1 MTATLQTT
9 AAPVTVDE
17 RAPGIPWTRLVR
29 IEMRK
34 MVDTRAGF
42 WLVLGI
48 VIISALITG
57 AMLIWSDPR
66 NLTFGQMF
74 GVMNIPTG
82 VLLPVLAILLV
93 TSERSQRTG
102 LVTYTLEPRR
112 SRVVSAKLATSLVYA
127 VAAVL
132 VALAFGAVGTLLAG
146 AFHGDIP
153 NQWDMTWA
161 GLRNSGMLQLIA
173 LLEGFGFA
181 MIIMNSAAAI
191 VGFFALPTVWTIISS
206 IVPWMHEHIEP
217 WASLNSAER
226 PFQSGNSVAGEGWAH
241 LGVAVAVWVLLPLLI
256 GLWRLARSEVK

>member
-1 MTATLQTT
+1 MTATV
-9 AAPVTVDE
+9 AAPVTLDE
-17 RAPGIPWTRLVR
+17 RAPGIPWIRLVR

-48 VIISALITG
+48 VIVSALITG

-66 NLTFGQMF
+66 HMSFGQMF
-74 GVMNIPTG
+74 GMMNIPTG

-112 SRVVSAKLATSLVYA
+112 SRVVSAKLATSLAYA

-132 VALAFGAVGTLLAG
+132 VALAFGAIGTLLASV
-146 AFHGDIP
+146 FHGDIP

-181 MIIMNSAAAI
+181 MVIMNSAAAI

-206 IVPWMHEHIEP
+206 IVPWMREHIEP
-217 WASLNSAER
+217 WASINTAER
-226 PFQSGNSVAGEGWAH
+226 PFQSGHAVAGQGWAH
-241 LGVAVAVWVLLPLLI
+241 LGVAVAIWVLLPLLL
-256 GLWRLARSEVK
+256 GLWRLSRSEVK

>member
-1 MTATLQTT
+1 MTAI
-9 AAPVTVDE
+9 AAPITVDE
-17 RAPGIPWTRLVR
+17 GAPGIPWTRLVR

-57 AMLIWSDPR
+57 AMLIWGDPR

-112 SRVVSAKLATSLVYA
+112 SRVVSAKLATSVVYA

-146 AFHGDIP
+146 AFHGDIA

-206 IVPWMHEHIEP
+206 IVPWMHAHIEP
-217 WASLNSAER
+217 WASLSSAER
-226 PFQSGNSVAGEGWAH
+226 PFQSGNSVVGQGWAH
-241 LGVAVAVWVLLPLLI
+241 LGVAVAIWVLLPLLI

>member
-1 MTATLQTT
+1 MTAVT
-9 AAPVTVDE
+9 APITIDE
-17 RAPGIPWTRLVR
+17 RAPGVPWTRLVR
-29 IEMRK
+29 VEMRK

-42 WLVLGI
+42 WLVLAI
-48 VIISALITG
+48 VIVSALITG

-74 GVMNIPTG
+74 GMMNIPTG

-93 TSERSQRTG
+93 TSERGQRTG
-102 LVTYTLEPRR
+102 LVTYTLEPHR
-112 SRVVSAKLATSLVYA
+112 SRVVSAKLATSLVFA
-127 VAAVL
+127 VSAVL
-132 VALAFGAVGTLLAG
+132 VALAFGAVGTLLAS

-181 MIIMNSAAAI
+181 MVIMNSAAAI
-191 VGFFALPTVWTIISS
+191 VGFFALPTVWTIVSS
-206 IVPWMHEHIEP
+206 IVPWMRQHIEP

-226 PFQSGNSVAGEGWAH
+226 PFQSGNAVPGDGWAH
-241 LGVAVAVWVLLPLLI
+241 LGVAVAIWVAVPLLL
-256 GLWRLARSEVK
+256 GLWRLSRSEVK

>member
-1 MTATLQTT
+1 MTAI
-9 AAPVTVDE
+9 AAPITVDE
-17 RAPGIPWTRLVR
+17 GAPGIPWTRLVR

-57 AMLIWSDPR
+57 AMLIWGDPR

-112 SRVVSAKLATSLVYA
+112 SRVVSAKLATSVVYA

-146 AFHGDIP
+146 AFHGDIA

-217 WASLNSAER
+217 WASLSFAER
-226 PFQSGNSVAGEGWAH
+226 PFQSGNSVVGQGWAH
-241 LGVAVAVWVLLPLLI
+241 LGAAVAIWVLLPLLI

>member
-1 MTATLQTT
+1 MTATLPTT

-112 SRVVSAKLATSLVYA
+112 SRVVSAK
-127 VAAVL
+127 
-132 VALAFGAVGTLLAG
+132 
-146 AFHGDIP
+146 
-153 NQWDMTWA
+153 
-161 GLRNSGMLQLIA
+161 
-173 LLEGFGFA
+173 
-181 MIIMNSAAAI
+181 SAR
-191 VGFFALPTVWTIISS
+191 T
-206 IVPWMHEHIEP
+206 
-217 WASLNSAER
+217 
-226 PFQSGNSVAGEGWAH
+226 
-241 LGVAVAVWVLLPLLI
+241 
-256 GLWRLARSEVK
+256 